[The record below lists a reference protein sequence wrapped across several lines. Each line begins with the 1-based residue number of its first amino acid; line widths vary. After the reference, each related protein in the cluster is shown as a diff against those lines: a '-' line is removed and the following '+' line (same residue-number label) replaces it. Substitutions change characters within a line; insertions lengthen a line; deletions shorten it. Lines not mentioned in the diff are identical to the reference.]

1 MSEGPNVAPQ
11 GQTIGYV
18 RVSSADQNLA
28 RQIDAVD
35 AVDRLF
41 QDKIS
46 GGSRAAREGLTECL
60 AYIRAG
66 DILRVASMDRL
77 ARSLIDLQQIVDE
90 ILDKD
95 ASVHFVKEG
104 QTYTAESSDS
114 LSRLLLQML
123 GAFAEFKRNLI
134 RDRQAEGIRIAKAAG
149 KYHGRTRALTPSQIG
164 EARALIER
172 GVPKTKVA
180 AQLQVNRST
189 LYRALADTDVS
200 PNPSHSLGA

>member
-1 MSEGPNVAPQ
+1 MAPQ

-28 RQIDAVD
+28 RQIDAVG

-66 DILRVASMDRL
+66 DVLRIASMDRL
-77 ARSLIDLQQIVDE
+77 ARSLIDLQQIIDE
-90 ILDKD
+90 ILSKG

-114 LSRLLLQML
+114 LSRLLLQVL
-123 GAFAEFKRNLI
+123 GAFAEFERNLI

-149 KYHGRTRALTPSQIG
+149 KYRGRARALTPSQVG
-164 EARALIER
+164 EARALIEQ

-189 LYRALADTDVS
+189 LYRALAEAEEPPS
-200 PNPSHSLGA
+200 RSHSLGA

>member
-1 MSEGPNVAPQ
+1 MTPQ
-11 GQTIGYV
+11 GQTIGHI
-18 RVSSADQNLA
+18 RVSSTDQNLA
-28 RQIDAVD
+28 RQIDAVG

-41 QDKIS
+41 QDKVS

-60 AYIRAG
+60 AYTRAG
-66 DILRVASMDRL
+66 DVLRIASMDRL

-123 GAFAEFKRNLI
+123 GAFAEFERNLI

-149 KYHGRTRALTPSQIG
+149 KYQGRARALTPSQTG
-164 EARALIER
+164 EARVLIEQ

-180 AQLQVNRST
+180 TQLRVNRST
-189 LYRALADTDVS
+189 LYRALADTDES
-200 PNPSHSLGA
+200 PNRSHSLGS

>member
-1 MSEGPNVAPQ
+1 MSEDPNMAPQ

-28 RQIDAVD
+28 RQIDAVG

-60 AYIRAG
+60 TYMRAG
-66 DILRVASMDRL
+66 DVLRVASMDRL

-90 ILDKD
+90 ILGKG
-95 ASVHFVKEG
+95 ANVHFVKEG
-104 QTYTAESSDS
+104 QTYTPESSDS
-114 LSRLLLQML
+114 LSRLLLQVL
-123 GAFAEFKRNLI
+123 GAFAEFERNLI

-149 KYHGRTRALTPSQIG
+149 KYRGRARALTPSQVG
-164 EARALIER
+164 EARALIEQ
-172 GVPKTKVA
+172 GVPKTRVA

-189 LYRALADTDVS
+189 LYRALAEAGES
-200 PNPSHSLGA
+200 PNRSHSLGA